1 MPQAKTIPVK
11 IALVDDHTV
20 LVNALSDLINRW
32 DGFHVLFTACNG
44 IEMQEK
50 IKKTGKPDI
59 LILDLNMPKMDGYQS
74 ASWLKTHYP
83 DVLILVLT
91 MFDSEIPLIR
101 LLQQGVKGFIKK
113 DIHPDELKIAIGT
126 MKEEGYYYPLQT
138 VGKMVNL
145 FQMNRQNKRELENK
159 SLNPLELE
167 FLNLVCTDLTYKE
180 IALRLNLSP
189 KTIDALR
196 DQLFV
201 RFDVKSRVGLAL
213 YAVKNGV
220 YHI

>member
-1 MPQAKTIPVK
+1 
-11 IALVDDHTV
+11 
-20 LVNALSDLINRW
+20 
-32 DGFHVLFTACNG
+32 
-44 IEMQEK
+44 
-50 IKKTGKPDI
+50 
-59 LILDLNMPKMDGYQS
+59 
-74 ASWLKTHYP
+74 
-83 DVLILVLT
+83 

-113 DIHPDELKIAIGT
+113 DIHPEELRIAVAT
-126 MKEEGYYYPLQT
+126 MKDEGYYYPIQT

-145 FQMNRQNKRELENK
+145 FQMNRQNRRELEVK
-159 SLNPLELE
+159 SLTPMEIE

-196 DQLFV
+196 DQLFI

-220 YHI
+220 YHL